1 MNSTQLVPVL
11 THCPSPASLW
21 GASWPLAP
29 DPASSDLTAAVCV
42 GQWVHSSHGAVCRKD
57 LPYVSVKAYF
67 WGGRE
72 GGGKRRRGE
81 RNKKWKKEEISKY
94 GERKKERREAK
105 EKGWG
110 ENKDGERF
118 ISSEREEQ
126 EGERRQTKTEET
138 ERERLISF
146 QIYI

>member
-72 GGGKRRRGE
+72 GGREGE
-81 RNKKWKKEEISKY
+81 EKETKS
-94 GERKKERREAK
+94 ERKKKSVSMERGK
-105 EKGWG
+105 KKGG
-110 ENKDGERF
+110 KQKKRGGER
-118 ISSEREEQ
+118 I
-126 EGERRQTKTEET
+126 KTE
-138 ERERLISF
+138 RDL
-146 QIYI
+146 